1 MTGHEIEVPFAGVLV
16 GHHTDADART
26 GCTVMLLP
34 DGSVASGE
42 VRGGAPAT
50 REFALLEPT
59 RTVARVD
66 AVVLSGGSAFGLAAA
81 DGVVQFCAEHD
92 RGFDTAFGRVPIVV
106 AMSLFDLGQGDPLVR
121 PVAADGYR
129 AAASAQPIT
138 PLGAVGAGTGAT
150 IGKWR
155 GAAGTRPG
163 GLGVAVV
170 RRGDLAVLAIVG
182 VNAVGELDDGTART
196 AIADGTFTWPEPPAR
211 FAGAVGVGAEAGVG
225 AAAGAEATA
234 GTNTTIGVI
243 VTNAVLDKV
252 GCHLLAQSGHDG
264 FARALFPAHARS
276 DGDALVA
283 VAVPSPEPRVPL
295 DDELD
300 VTRVLGTVAV
310 ELAVRSIA

>member
-1 MTGHEIEVPFAGVLV
+1 MTGREIEVPFAGVLV

-26 GCTVMLLP
+26 GCTVVLLP

-106 AMSLFDLGQGDPLVR
+106 GMSLFDLGQGDPLVR
-121 PVAADGYR
+121 PAAADGYR

-155 GAAGTRPG
+155 GAAGTRAG

-182 VNAVGELDDGTART
+182 VNAVGELDDGTARA
-196 AIADGTFTWPEPPAR
+196 AIAEGTFTWPEPPAR
-211 FAGAVGVGAEAGVG
+211 FAGG
-225 AAAGAEATA
+225 AGAEATA

-252 GCHLLAQSGHDG
+252 GCQLLAQSGHDG

-283 VAVPSPEPRVPL
+283 VAVPSAEPRVPL